1 MARVVTMNELHKV
14 LILGA
19 SMGLAQQMAELLP
32 KPRQGKV
39 VTDADLAT
47 IKAAEEKRK
56 RRQARN
62 QGKPTTTSEGGE

>member
-1 MARVVTMNELHKV
+1 MNNLHKIIIV
-14 LILGA
+14 GA
-19 SMGLAQQMAELLP
+19 GMGMGLAQRLADLLP
-32 KPRQGKV
+32 QPRHGKV